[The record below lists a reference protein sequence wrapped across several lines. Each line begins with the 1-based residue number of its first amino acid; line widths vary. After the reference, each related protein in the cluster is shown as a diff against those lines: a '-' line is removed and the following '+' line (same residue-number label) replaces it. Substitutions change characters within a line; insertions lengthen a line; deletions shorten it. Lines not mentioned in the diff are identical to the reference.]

1 MLGIKKKC
9 PAGHLTWNVN
19 FGITLENCWK
29 ITSKTFHRNTYFCL
43 FREFVYNVCTRFFL
57 KVLLNQ
63 SNILSN
69 MLDEIS
75 GRCWMNVVVCT
86 CHPACF
92 IQYASPFILSFKVK
106 PKMLL
111 PVILSELVSSDNEKP
126 RQVKREIG

>member
-1 MLGIKKKC
+1 
-9 PAGHLTWNVN
+9 
-19 FGITLENCWK
+19 
-29 ITSKTFHRNTYFCL
+29 
-43 FREFVYNVCTRFFL
+43 
-57 KVLLNQ
+57 
-63 SNILSN
+63 

-75 GRCWMNVVVCT
+75 GKCWMNVVVCT

-126 RQVKREIG
+126 RQVKRESG